1 MIFQLS
7 AACGCSIGRVRKNNE
22 DNFYFDGS
30 SLPEENRGLSG
41 CIVRKA
47 YLEKEV
53 LFGVFDGMGGE
64 EYGEKASFAAAE
76 TAKAKADI
84 GRRYAI
90 GSRAFLTQLSHEMNR
105 AVCERQKELYVTRM
119 GTTAAML
126 LFVPDEVYACN
137 LGDSRIYRLR
147 DNELSQVSVDDV
159 ERVPEGVHRKAGLT
173 QFLGIPEDELALEP
187 HIVKCELKRGDVYLI
202 CSDGVTDMIPNLELC
217 MILREHISVKQTVE
231 HLIRRALQNG
241 GHDNTTAIVIR
252 IDG

>member
-7 AACGCSIGRVRKNNE
+7 AACGCVIGHVRKNNE

-41 CIVRKA
+41 CIVKKA
-47 YLEKEV
+47 YLEKET

-76 TAKAKADI
+76 TAKAKADFNK
-84 GRRYAI
+84 RYTI
-90 GSRAFLTQLSHEMNR
+90 GSRAFLTQLSHEMNQ
-105 AVCERQKELYVTRM
+105 AVCRRQRELFVSRM
-119 GTTAAML
+119 GPTAAML

-147 DNELSQVSVDDV
+147 DNELSQISVDDV
-159 ERVPEGVHRKAGLT
+159 EHIPEGVHRKAGLT

-187 HIVKCELKRGDVYLI
+187 HIVKCELKRNDIYLI
-202 CSDGVTDMIPNLELC
+202 CSDGLTDMVSNLDLC
-217 MILREHISVKQTVE
+217 MILRQHISVKQTVK
-231 HLIRRALQNG
+231 HLLTSALHNG
-241 GHDNTTAIVIR
+241 GRDNTTAIVIR
-252 IDG
+252 ID